1 MIFQSGRFGRLTGVK
16 YWNGQI
22 VGDKIEKIPGVLQR
36 GMWQYLPS
44 EEQSKVSLDNG
55 VNVDVFKMSQ
65 LIVKKNEL
73 IKGR

>member
-1 MIFQSGRFGRLTGVK
+1 
-16 YWNGQI
+16 
-22 VGDKIEKIPGVLQR
+22 
-36 GMWQYLPS
+36 MWQYLPS

-73 IKGR
+73 IKERQKTMEYKVAPKPKTPTLPAKKK